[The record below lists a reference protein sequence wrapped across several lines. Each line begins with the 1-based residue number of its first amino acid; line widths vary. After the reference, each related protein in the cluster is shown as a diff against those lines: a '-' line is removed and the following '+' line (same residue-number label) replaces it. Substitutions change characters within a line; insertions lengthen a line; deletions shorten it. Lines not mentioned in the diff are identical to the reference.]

1 MGAVALAAPTVVDVV
16 AVLLVEAAVPSF
28 LRFQRSLKVQA
39 RLRLRVSVSH
49 DMSRIRM
56 PSKEVMSR
64 RAATSFSD
72 FWITSATQRRKCNK
86 RVLFNSN
93 GQVERPRMNKAAR
106 IQGEMNEH
114 ASKRVLMKPPPSAL
128 PLPRVYST
136 SVLAS
141 ARMFPHNK
149 SSFSHHI
156 AYIAQDDEKL

>member
-114 ASKRVLMKPPPSAL
+114 ASKRVMKPPPSAL

-141 ARMFPHNK
+141 ARMFPHK
-149 SSFSHHI
+149 SFIFHHK